1 MVRQIYV
8 RIPPPATNT
17 VFVVIYSIVQQALLL
32 YLPSFVSPVGSTVL
46 KSPKSVSCSAINTP
60 RKKSEDARGETASEV
75 QLRPRLRVDS
85 DGSASGSGKEKHSSC
100 TGPT

>member
-1 MVRQIYV
+1 MQQIYV

-46 KSPKSVSCSAINTP
+46 KSVSCSAINTP
-60 RKKSEDARGETASEV
+60 RKKSEDARGETASDV